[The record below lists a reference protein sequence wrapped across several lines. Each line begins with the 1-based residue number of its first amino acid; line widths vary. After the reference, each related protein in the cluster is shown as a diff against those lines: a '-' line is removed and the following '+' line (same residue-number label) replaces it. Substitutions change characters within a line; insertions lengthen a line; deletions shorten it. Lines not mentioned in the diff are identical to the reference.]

1 MSFETI
7 TIERSLPILN
17 KRFVK
22 RPNAENKL
30 PPVDVSDITDGTG
43 VSHGTLNINVRQTRN
58 IIPFYQM
65 NCNIDFIMLPTI
77 NLNGYTVG
85 MAGPV
90 EDYHREITNL

>member
-7 TIERSLPILN
+7 TIERTLPILN

-22 RPNAENKL
+22 RPNAELNL

-43 VSHGTLNINVRQTRN
+43 ISHGTLNINVRSTRN

-65 NCNIDFIMLPTI
+65 NSNLDFVTLPTVG
-77 NLNGYTVG
+77 LNGYTIG
-85 MAGPV
+85 ESGPV
-90 EDYHREITNL
+90 QDYHEEIANS